1 MPQNVLIIGGYGT
14 FGGLIAK
21 SLANNERIQLIV
33 AGRSLIKARGFADQ
47 LHSANPIKAVG
58 LDIMDD
64 IEALKRSFAEIKPDI
79 IIHTSGPFQGQNYDV
94 AEAAIAVKAHYIDL
108 ADGRA
113 FVEKISAVDEA
124 AKKQGVAVI
133 TGASSVPGLSSAV
146 IDHYKTRFETLE
158 TVEYG
163 ITTAQKTPRG
173 LATTRAILSYVGRP
187 FTTLINGTEKQIVG
201 WNDLRRKYIKN
212 VGYRWFANCDIPDLS
227 LLPEHYPDIKTIRF
241 RAGLE
246 LSTLTIGIRILG
258 FFVRLMPFIRLEKA
272 AGFLLK
278 ASNWLNLF
286 GSDQSGFYMTMSGLD
301 AEGHNHSEEF
311 QLWAHDGDGL
321 HIPTIPAILLTRK
334 LSDGTL
340 DKAGTMPCVGL
351 ITLDE
356 YLEAL
361 EHLNIGHSLLPQQS
375 SD

>member
-21 SLANNERIQLIV
+21 SLADDRRIQLVV
-33 AGRSLIKARGFADQ
+33 AGRSFTKAQDFADE
-47 LHSANPIKAVG
+47 LTAVNPAKAIA
-58 LDIMDD
+58 LDIADD
-64 IEALKRSFAEIKPDI
+64 IEALKQSFAELKPDI
-79 IIHTSGPFQGQNYDV
+79 IIHTSGPFQGQDYRI

-113 FVEKISAVDEA
+113 FVENIDTLDEA

-133 TGASSVPGLSSAV
+133 TGASSVPGLTSAV
-146 IDHYKTRFETLE
+146 INHYTPCFRTLD
-158 TVEYG
+158 TIKYG
-163 ITTAQKTPRG
+163 ISTAQKTPRG
-173 LATTRAILSYVGRP
+173 LATTQAILSYVGRP
-187 FTTLINGTEKQIVG
+187 FTTLIDGIEKQVVG
-201 WNDLRRKYIKN
+201 WNDLEQKYIKN

-227 LLPEHYPDIKTIRF
+227 LLPKHYPNLKTVRF

-246 LSTLTIGIRILG
+246 LSALTVGIRILS
-258 FFVRLMPFIRLEKA
+258 FFITLMPFIRLEKA

-278 ASNWLNLF
+278 MSNWLNIF
-286 GSDQSGFYMTMSGLD
+286 GSDRSGFYMTMSGLD

-311 QLWAHDGDGL
+311 QLWARDGDGL
-321 HIPTIPAILLTRK
+321 HIPTIPAILLVRK
-334 LSDGTL
+334 LTNGTL
-340 DKAGTMPCVGL
+340 DKTGAMPCVGL

-361 EHLNIGHSLLPQQS
+361 KHLNIGHSLLSQRPN
-375 SD
+375 D